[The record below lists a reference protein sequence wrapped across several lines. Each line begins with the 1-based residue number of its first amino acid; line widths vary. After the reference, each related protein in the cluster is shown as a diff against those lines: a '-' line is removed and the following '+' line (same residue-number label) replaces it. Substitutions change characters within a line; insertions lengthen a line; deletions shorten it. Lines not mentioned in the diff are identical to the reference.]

1 MKLSIRK
8 GFSGL
13 IPADSQIENKY
24 VSRQKQN
31 TKDFW
36 LSYHDKLHELI
47 YAELMLN
54 KKKKPIAEITQED
67 EDSSI
72 FMPTIFEINCASK
85 LIHDFNAEKTDN
97 ELYGISYT
105 LISN

>member
-1 MKLSIRK
+1 M
-8 GFSGL
+8 
-13 IPADSQIENKY
+13 
-24 VSRQKQN
+24 
-31 TKDFW
+31 
-36 LSYHDKLHELI
+36 HELI

-54 KKKKPIAEITQED
+54 KKKQLIEHMAQED

-85 LIHDFNAEKTDN
+85 LIHDFNADKTPN
-97 ELYGISYT
+97 ELYGLSYT